1 MGIRRRVAPG
11 PSGGNPM
18 ENLMNVRERFQHDF
32 EQLPPEKQEEVLD
45 FIGWLN
51 SRYRADRGQRASLMQ
66 HVGRLKGSPNLNED
80 PVHIQRS
87 LRDDW

>member
-1 MGIRRRVAPG
+1 
-11 PSGGNPM
+11 M
-18 ENLMNVRERFQHDF
+18 ENLMNVSERFQHDF

-51 SRYRADRGQRASLMQ
+51 SRYRADREQRASLMH

-80 PVHIQRS
+80 PAHIQRS

>member
-1 MGIRRRVAPG
+1 
-11 PSGGNPM
+11 M

>member
-1 MGIRRRVAPG
+1 
-11 PSGGNPM
+11 M
-18 ENLMNVRERFQHDF
+18 ENLMNVSECFQHDF

-51 SRYRADRGQRASLMQ
+51 SRYRADSGQRASLMH

>member
-1 MGIRRRVAPG
+1 
-11 PSGGNPM
+11 
-18 ENLMNVRERFQHDF
+18 MNVSERFQHDF

-51 SRYRADRGQRASLMQ
+51 SRYRAGRGQRESLMT
-66 HVGRLKGSPNLNED
+66 HVGRLKGSPNLNDD